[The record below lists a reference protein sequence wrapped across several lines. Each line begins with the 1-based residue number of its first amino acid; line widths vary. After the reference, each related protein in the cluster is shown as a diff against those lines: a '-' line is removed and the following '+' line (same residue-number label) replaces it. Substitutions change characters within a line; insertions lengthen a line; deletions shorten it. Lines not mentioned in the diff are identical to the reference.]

1 MKKIIKLLSNTGKVI
16 TIYFIMFITSLML
29 ISFSSS
35 FNPKYHQRCVTDM
48 NKLDFTFLNKYQ
60 EVEKYQLFLSCN
72 NIDVVIDSNLDSKK
86 EAIAL
91 VIDFSYEMKLYN
103 DLQIVINL
111 ENDTAFYFKIK
122 NVGEVLVV

>member
-1 MKKIIKLLSNTGKVI
+1 MKKIIKILSNTGKVI

-91 VIDFSYEMKLYN
+91 VIDFSYEMPLYN

>member
-35 FNPKYHQRCVTDM
+35 FNPKYHKRCVTDM

-91 VIDFSYEMKLYN
+91 VIDFSYEMPLYN

>member
-91 VIDFSYEMKLYN
+91 VIDFSYEMPLYN

>member
-1 MKKIIKLLSNTGKVI
+1 MKKIIKILSNTGKVI

-91 VIDFSYEMKLYN
+91 VIDFSYEMPLYN

-111 ENDTAFYFKIK
+111 ENNTAFYFKIK

>member
-1 MKKIIKLLSNTGKVI
+1 MKKIIKILSNIGKVI
-16 TIYFIMFITSLML
+16 TIYFIMFITSFML

-72 NIDVVIDSNLDSKK
+72 NIDVVIDSNLDSQK

-91 VIDFSYEMKLYN
+91 VIDFSYEMPLYN

-122 NVGEVLVV
+122 NAGEVLVV

>member
-1 MKKIIKLLSNTGKVI
+1 MKKIIKILSNTGKVI

-122 NVGEVLVV
+122 NVGEVIVV

>member
-91 VIDFSYEMKLYN
+91 VIDFSYEMPLYN

-111 ENDTAFYFKIK
+111 ENNTAFYFKIK

>member
-1 MKKIIKLLSNTGKVI
+1 MKKIIKILSNTGKVI

>member
-1 MKKIIKLLSNTGKVI
+1 MKKIIKILSNTGKVI

-48 NKLDFTFLNKYQ
+48 NKLDFTFLNTYQ

-122 NVGEVLVV
+122 NVGEVIVV

>member
-1 MKKIIKLLSNTGKVI
+1 MKKIIKILSNIGKVI

-91 VIDFSYEMKLYN
+91 VIEFSYEMPLYN

-111 ENDTAFYFKIK
+111 ENDTSFYFKIK

>member
-1 MKKIIKLLSNTGKVI
+1 MKKIIKILSNTGKVI

-91 VIDFSYEMKLYN
+91 VIEFSYEMPLYN

-111 ENDTAFYFKIK
+111 ENDIAFYFKIK

>member
-1 MKKIIKLLSNTGKVI
+1 MKKIIKILSNTGKVI

-72 NIDVVIDSNLDSKK
+72 NIDVVIDSNLDSQK

-91 VIDFSYEMKLYN
+91 VIDFSYEMPLYN

-111 ENDTAFYFKIK
+111 ENNTAFYFKIK